1 MASKS
6 VFVSAFR
13 QAVTQMQQSYG
24 EALALAQEAQAL
36 GWGEPE
42 LSTEF
47 SSSSDITA
55 AELVAAMNVIRGV
68 ESANAGI
75 AATLLKMQ
83 P

>member
-36 GWGEPE
+36 GWDEAALAG
-42 LSTEF
+42 EF
-47 SSSSDITA
+47 STSSDITA
-55 AELVAAMNVIRGV
+55 SDLIDAMNVIRGI
-68 ESANAGI
+68 ETANAGI
-75 AATLLKMQ
+75 ASTLLKMH